1 MQDPIGSV
9 ERVSHDQSHDLAV
22 EVKTEV
28 QDVDE
33 IVLNNHATTGS
44 ETESDVE
51 TTVRPKV
58 SYRDIEAPEG
68 KVFAPS
74 LQVEDSAF
82 AKT

>member
-1 MQDPIGSV
+1 MND
-9 ERVSHDQSHDLAV
+9 
-22 EVKTEV
+22 
-28 QDVDE
+28 
-33 IVLNNHATTGS
+33 HATTGS